1 MNIKELHPS
10 KWLAASDLEEQGE
23 AAVTISKVT
32 FEKMKN
38 KDGNEEEKP
47 VIWFRGVQKGMVLN
61 NTNKQ
66 RILTQYPA
74 EDTDEWIGKRITIQV
89 EMVEAFGKIAESLR
103 VKLAPPQRK
112 PAIGAAAAPATTAGA
127 FGGDDA
133 LPPDAA
139 S

>member
-66 RILTQYPA
+66 RILAQHPA

-89 EMVEAFGKIAESLR
+89 EPVEAFGKITESLR

-112 PAIGAAAAPATTAGA
+112 PAIGAAAPTTAAGA
-127 FGGDDA
+127 FGGDE
-133 LPPDAA
+133 LPDDVGH
-139 S
+139 